1 MSAIELPALLGV
13 SGVPLGLQREP
24 AAALLHQNL
33 QHAFRPIRIGSG
45 LLAYQDQAKK
55 QAFLRQWDAETRPLS
70 E

>member
-1 MSAIELPALLGV
+1 MHQARNSSTLRTDAGTAGAD
-13 SGVPLGLQREP
+13 S
-24 AAALLHQNL
+24 AAALLHHNL

-55 QAFLRQWDAETRPLS
+55 QAFLRQWDAATRPAS